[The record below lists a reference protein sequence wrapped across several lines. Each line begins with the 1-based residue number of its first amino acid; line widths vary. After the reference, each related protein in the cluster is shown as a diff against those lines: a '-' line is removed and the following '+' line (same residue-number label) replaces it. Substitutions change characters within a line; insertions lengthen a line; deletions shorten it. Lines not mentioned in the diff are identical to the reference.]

1 MQVQLFCKKWYNSRM
16 TKQED
21 FVATV
26 SHELRTPLT
35 SIRGFAQTMLASW
48 DKISDEDKKKFL
60 KIIEDQSNRLIGLVE
75 NILSVSYAVN
85 NDKPVLKKA
94 NIKQVLEPVLKV
106 IGQKYPKYL
115 LKTQFNPKLPDGMI
129 DIERFQQIMT
139 NLIENACKYSP
150 EGSSVIVSGDFAD
163 KEGYFVIKVSDEGVG
178 ISEDDK
184 TRVFEKFARID
195 NPLTRSV
202 QGNGLGLYI
211 TKKLVELMNG
221 SIDFSKNDG
230 KGTTFE
236 VKLPFYNPE
245 EQICS
250 AVY

>member
-1 MQVQLFCKKWYNSRM
+1 M

-48 DKISDEDKKKFL
+48 DKIGDEDKKKFL
-60 KIIEDQSNRLIGLVE
+60 RIIEDQSNRLIGLVE
-75 NILSVSYAVN
+75 NILSVSSGAE
-85 NDKPVLKKA
+85 DKLILKKA
-94 NIKQVLEPVLKV
+94 DVKQVLEPVLKV
-106 IGQKYPKYL
+106 IGQKYPQYII
-115 LKTQFNPKLPDGMI
+115 KTRFNSKLPEGI
-129 DIERFQQIMT
+129 FDIERFQQVMT

-150 EGSSVIVSGDFAD
+150 EGSTVLIITDFAD
-163 KEGYFVIKVSDEGVG
+163 KEGYFSVKIADEGVG
-178 ISEDDK
+178 IAESDK
-184 TRVFEKFARID
+184 QRVFEKFARID

-211 TKKLVELMNG
+211 TKKLVEMMRG
-221 SIDFSKNDG
+221 SIDFEKNRD

-236 VKLPFYNPE
+236 IKLPLYNPE

-250 AVY
+250 AAF

>member
-1 MQVQLFCKKWYNSRM
+1 M

-48 DKISDEDKKKFL
+48 DKINDDDKKKFL

-75 NILSVSYAVN
+75 NILLVSSGTE
-85 NDKPVLKKA
+85 DKVVLKKA
-94 NIKQVLEPVLKV
+94 DIKQAVEPVLRV
-106 IGQKYPKYL
+106 IAQKYPNHII
-115 LKTQFNPKLPDGMI
+115 KTCFNPKLPDGMI
-129 DIERFQQIMT
+129 DVERFQQIMT
-139 NLIENACKYSP
+139 NLIENACKYSH
-150 EGSSVIVSGDFAD
+150 EGTSVLISTDFAD
-163 KEGYFVIKVSDEGVG
+163 KEGYFSIKVADEGVG
-178 ISEDDK
+178 ISEKDK
-184 TRVFEKFARID
+184 NRVFEKFARID

-211 TKKLVELMNG
+211 TKKLVEIMNG
-221 SIDFSKNDG
+221 SIDFISNN
-230 KGTTFE
+230 KGTVFE
-236 VKLPFYNPE
+236 VKLPLYNPE

-250 AVY
+250 AAS